1 MAGKPPTCQQLAYLD
16 ELKER
21 LRELRKRQVTFMEE
35 TAEILRTIGPD
46 RVRVPKKTASSEQ
59 LSIESVEESEQSP
72 VEDGESVGNIKQ
84 LIRRFEDLRQT
95 SRQFNDQTMP
105 QELAGVDVRRLLNGY
120 ENLIVEGNM
129 LQKNWMQLKKTSE
142 SCARQNNNKYE
153 SKLLYKPGST
163 SSPSF
168 AELSLWGNDNDNDR
182 PEGRTGQVKSLKIS
196 IESKRV
202 ESKSKSGQRDVGKDN
217 A

>member
-1 MAGKPPTCQQLAYLD
+1 MASKQPTRQQLAYLA

-35 TAEILRTIGPD
+35 TAEILRNFSPD
-46 RVRVPKKTASSEQ
+46 QVRIPTKAASSVQ
-59 LSIESVEESEQSP
+59 SIENDERQ
-72 VEDGESVGNIKQ
+72 VEDGESIGNIKQ

-120 ENLIVEGNM
+120 ETLIAEGNM

-142 SCARQNNNKYE
+142 SCARQNNRNE

-168 AELSLWGNDNDNDR
+168 AELSLWGNHDK
-182 PEGRTGQVKSLKIS
+182 PEVRTGQVKSLKIS
-196 IESKRV
+196 TESKRV
-202 ESKSKSGQRDVGKDN
+202 ESKSKSGKRDVGKDN

>member
-1 MAGKPPTCQQLAYLD
+1 MASKQPTCQQLAYLD

-35 TAEILRTIGPD
+35 TAEILRNISPD
-46 RVRVPKKTASSEQ
+46 QVKIPTKAATSVQ
-59 LSIESVEESEQSP
+59 SIENEEESEQRP
-72 VEDGESVGNIKQ
+72 VEGGESVGNIKQ

-142 SCARQNNNKYE
+142 SCARQNNRNE

-168 AELSLWGNDNDNDR
+168 AELSLWGTDDK

-196 IESKRV
+196 MESKRV
-202 ESKSKSGQRDVGKDN
+202 ESKSKSGKHDVGKET
-217 A
+217 